1 MTKNDYS
8 RPPRAPFPRALAAG
22 IARKASI
29 MASRL
34 EEQATRTMV
43 HDAQRALDRGITAE
57 VIAQEMGLP
66 TEPDPQGEARK
77 SGHLST

>member
-8 RPPRAPFPRALAAG
+8 RQPRAPFPRALAAG

-57 VIAQEMGLP
+57 VIAREMGLP
-66 TEPDPQGEARK
+66 TEHDPQGEARK

>member
-1 MTKNDYS
+1 MTKRDYS

-34 EEQATRTMV
+34 EEQATRAMV
-43 HDAQRALDRGITAE
+43 RDAQRALDRGVPADT
-57 VIAQEMGLP
+57 IAREMGLP
-66 TEPDPQGEARK
+66 AGPATQGESQK
-77 SGHLST
+77 SEGSES

>member
-43 HDAQRALDRGITAE
+43 RDAQRALDRGIKAD

-66 TEPDPQGEARK
+66 VAPEPQGAVQE
-77 SGHLST
+77 SGHFST

>member
-1 MTKNDYS
+1 MTKKDYS
-8 RPPRAPFPRALAAG
+8 RPQRAPFPRALAVS

-43 HDAQRALDRGITAE
+43 HDAQRALD
-57 VIAQEMGLP
+57 
-66 TEPDPQGEARK
+66 
-77 SGHLST
+77 SGHTQAEIEAQLGLK